1 MFANQEFVTPAAT
14 RASVKREAG
23 DKYRQRK
30 EIEVEREERAKRM
43 REDVPEDELARD
55 KVFA

>member
-14 RASVKREAG
+14 RASFKREAG
-23 DKYRQRK
+23 AKYRARK
-30 EIEVEREERAKRM
+30 EEEGERDERRQKI
-43 REDVPEDELARD
+43 REDLGEDELARD